1 MWTPHPTGWRHGVM
15 VLFANDLLGAKLTVD
30 DPVRY
35 VEAAMAMA
43 RDRPLRF
50 AYILAQGQGDCR

>member
-1 MWTPHPTGWRHGVM
+1 M

-35 VEAAMAMA
+35 VEVAMAMA

-50 AYILAQGQGDCR
+50 AYILAQGQSDCR